1 MIWLI
6 AATLLLCH
14 FAANWKSDAAFAY
27 PDVAGVSSTIGK
39 HRCRVSAEETQN
51 MTTRA
56 LVETVMTYPYLIDM
70 YAFDSADLWFR
81 QAQNLPMFQELLAR
95 KDCLEVL
102 KAEAEKAGDDWM
114 QQMHYATLMGCVER
128 ALQK

>member
-1 MIWLI
+1 MKRRKTPVILLVT
-6 AATLLLCH
+6 ATLLLCH
-14 FAANWKSDAAFAY
+14 FAANWKSDVAFAY
-27 PDVAGVSSTIGK
+27 PDVAGVSSGIAK
-39 HRCRVSAEETQN
+39 QRCLVPAKAAES

-56 LVETVMTYPYLIDM
+56 LVETVITYPYLIDM

-95 KDCLEVL
+95 EDCLVVL

-114 QQMHYATLMGCVER
+114 R
-128 ALQK
+128 